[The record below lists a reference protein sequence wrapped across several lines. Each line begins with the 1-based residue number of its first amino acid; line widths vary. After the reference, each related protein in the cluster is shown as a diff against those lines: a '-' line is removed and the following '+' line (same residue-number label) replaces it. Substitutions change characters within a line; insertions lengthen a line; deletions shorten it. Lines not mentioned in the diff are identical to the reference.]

1 MVRRHDAPSPSPVA
15 DVRKVGQTVGRA
27 PTAPEPAAVGPRRGV
42 PPEYISA
49 GIILLDP
56 EGRVLLQLRDDRPDI
71 MFPNHWGITGGA
83 GREGES
89 PAEIARREVREETGL
104 DVDHASFFRT
114 YTFPD
119 EHGDREVHI
128 FFAPAAAAS
137 GIMRVGEGRALRFFA
152 PAELAAIDIAYNHRQ
167 VLAEFLASD
176 QYRRYL
182 EGDMGAERD
191 RRARS
196 SDADI
201 EAVAALRDDIA
212 AGRHWFDALLQIIG
226 AWTCPEE
233 TVDGRTYRY
242 LLEGEAFDWLL
253 LAERIC
259 EQADGLVP
267 PAEKEDLLFFGR
279 PPIDLEEEEFRRAIG
294 WEKYRAHLNYLYGV
308 TVEEALQLAVEEE
321 VEKERRAHVNMGD
334 LDTVFHRLYGRS
346 RDDLLAEFRAERSLP
361 AGDVISYSDFKRF
374 TYWLFKYRVRMS
386 EPARVASDTRKALA
400 QLSRMEASVRRSGRR
415 TGRQSLVVDVGEETN
430 GVR

>member
-1 MVRRHDAPSPSPVA
+1 MARRRDPHSSVAVEPDAALRPPGLSDSLRRRRPVA
-15 DVRKVGQTVGRA
+15 
-27 PTAPEPAAVGPRRGV
+27 RRV
-42 PPEYISA
+42 PPDYISA
-49 GIILLDP
+49 GIILLDG

-104 DVDHASFFRT
+104 DVADFAFFRT

-119 EHGDREVHI
+119 RAGDREVHI
-128 FFAPAAAAS
+128 FFAPVAS
-137 GIMRVGEGRALRFFA
+137 ARGVMRVGEGRALRFFA
-152 PAELAAIDIAYNHRQ
+152 PGDLARIDIAYNHRE

-176 QYRRYL
+176 HYRRYL
-182 EGDMGAERD
+182 GGDVDVQNRGDAALAEGAV
-191 RRARS
+191 A
-196 SDADI
+196 
-201 EAVAALRDDIA
+201 AVAALREDIA
-212 AGRHWFDALLQIIG
+212 AGRHWFDALLQIIA

-233 TVDGRTYRY
+233 TIDGRTYRY

-279 PPIDLEEEEFRRAIG
+279 PPIDLAEEDFRRAIG

-321 VEKERRAHVNMGD
+321 VEKERRAHVNMGG

-346 RDDLLAEFRAERSLP
+346 RDELLAEFRAERSLP
-361 AGDVISYSDFKRF
+361 AGDVISYGDFKRF
-374 TYWLFKYRVRMS
+374 IYWLFKYRVRTS

-415 TGRQSLVVDVGEETN
+415 PAANPVVVDVSEGTN